1 MTSRG
6 FAQGHQNNNNRNRN
20 RNRNEAIRNKE
31 HDDDDDDISNHS
43 LSMKHSDQP
52 NGNSQGSDP
61 PPAYSPP
68 GQDPPLQMQ
77 YTGNK
82 QYGGASA
89 PPPPPGIF
97 APGVSVPQFYSSSST
112 TSPSNAAA
120 PHHTHQSATT
130 TTTPTIVYANAAT
143 VNPNPD
149 QFGPYPMRVICP
161 ICNAHIMT
169 ETHSTPGLLTY
180 VLSGA
185 LCFLAGY
192 LLCCLIPCCVREC
205 KDIEHRCPSCQH
217 KLGLFKRI

>member
-1 MTSRG
+1 
-6 FAQGHQNNNNRNRN
+6 
-20 RNRNEAIRNKE
+20 
-31 HDDDDDDISNHS
+31 
-43 LSMKHSDQP
+43 MKHSDQP
-52 NGNSQGSDP
+52 SNGEPSNYPP

-68 GQDPPLQMQ
+68 GQDPQIQMQ
-77 YTGNK
+77 LTGGK
-82 QYGGASA
+82 QYGGATA
-89 PPPPPGIF
+89 PPPLGIN
-97 APGVSVPQFYSSSST
+97 APGVSVSHQSST
-112 TSPSNAAA
+112 NSPPWSQV
-120 PHHTHQSATT
+120 HQSQQQA
-130 TTTPTIVYANAAT
+130 TTTPTIVYANAA
-143 VNPNPD
+143 NPS

-192 LLCCLIPCCVREC
+192 LLCCLIPWCVREC